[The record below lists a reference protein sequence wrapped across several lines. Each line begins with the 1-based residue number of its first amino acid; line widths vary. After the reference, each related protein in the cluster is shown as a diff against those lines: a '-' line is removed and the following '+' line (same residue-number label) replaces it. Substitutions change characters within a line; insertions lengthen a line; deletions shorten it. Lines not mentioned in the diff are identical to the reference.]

1 MRFPRHVLIGL
12 AVAGLVAA
20 MSMALLAQQPPPA
33 EGDEATQIA
42 TLQSDAPLFDKAK
55 ACQQLAVIGT
65 RKAVP
70 VLAKLLPDEQLSH
83 YARFGLEPIPDPAV
97 DAALRASL
105 GKLEGGLLVGVI
117 NSIGMRRDAGA
128 IADLKGLMGSS
139 DPAVAAAAAAALGRI
154 ATPEAVEILDS
165 ALEGPAPLRLAVA
178 DACLTAADTLLSE
191 EKKAE
196 AGAVYEAMRQ
206 ADLPKHLQIAALTGV
221 LRARGSDALP
231 LLVECLGSNDNAL
244 FRVALDVAQ
253 ELPGQNVTQAI
264 MAELSKPLP
273 SPERPAKV
281 LVITKAEYGAQ
292 DKWVDVTD
300 KLVAAMSNNGISIT
314 AGNNLAGDPIHG
326 VVKELRV
333 EYTLDGE
340 GHQVSIPEN
349 EVFEVEGSG
358 AQHPRQAILLFV
370 LGERGDR
377 AALPVVLD
385 AAKSG
390 SWDLRVAATRALAEL
405 GDAAAVPVLLETA
418 AQGQGELGAAAR
430 DSLAQLP
437 GTEVDAAL
445 TAALREA
452 EGQRLQ
458 VVIDLVGRRG
468 IASAVPTLVKLADGD
483 DEALRTAAIG
493 ALGLTVGLDQL
504 PVLVD
509 RFLAAKT
516 PELGVAAKEA
526 LRKACMRMPD
536 RDAAAALLIDRMQA
550 SPTGAKADLLDLLGV
565 LGGSKALEGVA
576 RAARDGDEQVQ
587 DAATRV
593 LGEWMSADA
602 APVLMELAKSGNEK
616 FRIRCLRGYIRIPRQ
631 LDVPES
637 ERIAMCR
644 EAMAAAERDDE
655 KKLVLEV
662 LARYPS
668 SQSLALAIASLQSDT
683 LKDAA
688 SETAVAIGE
697 KIVKNEP
704 GAVAKAMQQVLDAG
718 PTGELA
724 KRAKRLLNRGKR

>member
-1 MRFPRHVLIGL
+1 MRSPRHFLIGL
-12 AVAGLVAA
+12 AVVGLLAA
-20 MSMALLAQQPPPA
+20 MPAALLAQQPPPA
-33 EGDEATQIA
+33 EGDEAAMIA
-42 TLQSDAPLFDKAK
+42 TLESDAPLFDKAK

-65 RKAVP
+65 KKAVP

-105 GKLEGGLLVGVI
+105 EKLDGGLLIGVI

-128 IADLKGLMGSS
+128 IDDLKGLMKSS

-154 ATPEAVEILDS
+154 ATREAIEILDD
-165 ALEGPAPLRLAVA
+165 ALEGPVPLRLAAA
-178 DACLTAADTLLSE
+178 DACLTAADVLLGE
-191 EKKAE
+191 GKKDIPTAIF
-196 AGAVYEAMRQ
+196 AGLHQ
-206 ADLPKHLQIAALTGV
+206 ADLPKHFTIAALTGL
-221 LRARGSDALP
+221 LRTRGTEALP
-231 LLVECLGSNDNAL
+231 LLVECLGSDDAAL

-253 ELPGQNVTQAI
+253 ELPGKEVTQALV
-264 MAELSKPLP
+264 AELSKPLP
-273 SPERPAKV
+273 ADERPAKV
-281 LVITKAEYGAQ
+281 LAIVKAEYGAQ

-300 KLVAAMSNNGISIT
+300 KLTAAVTGNGISIQ
-314 AGNNLAGDPIHG
+314 AGNNLAGDPING

-340 GHQVSIPEN
+340 QHRATVPEN
-349 EVFEVEGSG
+349 GTFEVEGSG

-390 SWDLRVAATRALAEL
+390 PWDVRVAATRALGGL

-418 AQGQGELGAAAR
+418 VQGQGELGAAAA

-437 GTEVDAAL
+437 GDEVDAAL
-445 TAALREA
+445 TTALQDA
-452 EGQRLQ
+452 EGQRLL

-468 IASAVPTLVKLADGD
+468 IASAVPTLLKLADGD
-483 DEALRTAAIG
+483 DEALRSVAVG
-493 ALGLTVGLDQL
+493 ALGLTVGLDEL
-504 PVLVD
+504 PVLID
-509 RFLAAKT
+509 RLLGSKT
-516 PELGVAAKEA
+516 PETGAAAKEA

-536 RDAAAALLIDRMQA
+536 RDAAAALLIGRMRSA
-550 SPTGAKADLLDLLGV
+550 PTATKADLLDLLGV
-565 LGGSKALEGVA
+565 MGGAKALEGVA
-576 RAARDGDEQVQ
+576 AAARNADEEVQ

-602 APVLMELAKSGNEK
+602 APVLMALAKSGNER

-631 LDVPES
+631 LDVAPD

-644 EAMAAAERDDE
+644 EAMAAAGRDDE

-668 SQSLALAIASLQSDT
+668 SQSLALAVASLDSPT
-683 LKDAA
+683 LKEAA
-688 SETAVAIGE
+688 AETAVAIGE
-697 KIVKNEP
+697 KIVRNEP
-704 GAVAKAMQQVLDAG
+704 APVAQAMQQVLDAG
-718 PTGELA
+718 PNDELA
-724 KRAKRLLNRGKR
+724 KRAKRLLNRAKR